1 MEDIDFGQGI
11 ANAWSAIVT
20 FVPRFIAFL
29 VILLVGWLIA
39 RLLQKAVDALLERV
53 GFDRWV
59 ERGGIGRAMER
70 SRYDASGLLARLVY
84 YAVLLITLQIAF
96 SVFGP
101 NPISELLAGVVAWLP
116 RALVA
121 IVIIVVAAAIAQAV
135 RDIISGA
142 LGGLSYGRLL
152 ANAAAAFIVGLGI
165 IAALNQIE
173 VAITVTNALLVAVL
187 AAVVG
192 ILVVGIGGGLVRPMQ
207 QRWER
212 WLDRAEQET
221 DTVRA
226 QAAAYDRGR
235 ADAREGVQAPAEA
248 AARPGEA
255 GAHRDR
261 RGPQEGTGR

>member
-1 MEDIDFGQGI
+1 MENINFGQGL
-11 ANAWSAIVT
+11 ADAWSAVVT

-39 RLLQKAVDALLERV
+39 RLLQKAVNAVLERV

-70 SRYDASGLLARLVY
+70 TRYDASDLIAKLVY
-84 YAVLLITLQIAF
+84 YAILLIALQIAF

-101 NPISELLAGVVAWLP
+101 NPISALLSGVVAWLP
-116 RALVA
+116 RAAVA

-135 RDIISGA
+135 KDIISGA

-152 ANAAAAFIVGLGI
+152 ANIAAAFIIGLGV
-165 IAALNQIE
+165 IAALNQIQ
-173 VAITVTNALLVAVL
+173 VAITVTNALLVAFL
-187 AAVVG
+187 ATVAG
-192 ILVVGIGGGLVRPMQ
+192 ILIVGVGGGLVRPMQ

-212 WLDRAEQET
+212 WLNRAESET
-221 DTVRA
+221 DTLRA

-235 ADAREGVQAPAEA
+235 TDARAGVETPASA
-248 AARPGEA
+248 AETGAQERRPGA
-255 GAHRDR
+255 GGATR
-261 RGPQEGTGR
+261 R